1 MQLAED
7 IMRLKEHEAEDYER
21 VKEHLLERFRIN
33 AETYRMKFMQAP
45 KRHMS
50 LWKDLVFELRAYL
63 SGWLAETEIDTFEKL
78 QDLLI
83 ADQVK

>member
-33 AETYRMKFMQAP
+33 AETYPTKFIQAS
-45 KRHMS
+45 KRHIS
-50 LWKDLVFELRAYL
+50 LWEDLVFELRTYL
-63 SGWLAETEIDTFEKL
+63 SGWLCEGCMEFNKGCL
-78 QDLLI
+78 
-83 ADQVK
+83 VM